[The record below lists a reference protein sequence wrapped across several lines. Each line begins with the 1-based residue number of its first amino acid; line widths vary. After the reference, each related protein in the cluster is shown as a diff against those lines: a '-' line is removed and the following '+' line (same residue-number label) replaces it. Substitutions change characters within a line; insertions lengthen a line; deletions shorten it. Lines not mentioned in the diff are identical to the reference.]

1 MSDTFVEFS
10 AARKSLIAHGKERLT
25 NRDNLRREANEYGN
39 RAKKLFL
46 RDYAVYASVRGADY
60 RKASHMEDGA
70 NAKVELQGLHGS
82 LANFLVKNE
91 DFASKPVPVQFAR
104 FAPDSA
110 SLVELEECRKAS
122 LAL

>member
-1 MSDTFVEFS
+1 MSNTFVEFS

-25 NRDNLRREANEYGN
+25 NRENLRREANEYGN

-46 RDYAVYASVRGADY
+46 RDYAAYASVRGADY

-70 NAKVELQGLHGS
+70 NAKAELKGLLVS
-82 LANFLVKNE
+82 LTTYLAKNE
-91 DFASKPVPVQFAR
+91 DFASKPLPSQFVR

-110 SLVELEECRKAS
+110 SLAELEECLKAS